1 MQIITTSNKIIFR
14 GNLKMIFKIMNNIFL
29 LSFLI
34 FLSSCE
40 DLFLRFKYQTIDCK
54 KNSFNLDKISIRDDA
69 VGSFADVQ
77 FKDVYYKIKIYKNDE
92 KVISLRNGDLDI
104 EIDILKKSEEVR
116 VSFKNTIKK
125 LTCAKKTFKM

>member
-1 MQIITTSNKIIFR
+1 
-14 GNLKMIFKIMNNIFL
+14 MIFKIMNNIFL

-92 KVISLRNGDLDI
+92 KVISLRNRDLDI

-116 VSFKNTIKK
+116 VSLKNIIKN
-125 LTCAKKTFKM
+125 LTCKKKTFKM

>member
-1 MQIITTSNKIIFR
+1 MQIITKSNKIIFR

-40 DLFLRFKYQTIDCK
+40 DLFLRFEYQTIDCK

>member
-40 DLFLRFKYQTIDCK
+40 DLFLRFEYQTIDCK

>member
-1 MQIITTSNKIIFR
+1 
-14 GNLKMIFKIMNNIFL
+14 MIFKIMNNIFL

-40 DLFLRFKYQTIDCK
+40 DLFLRFEYQTIDCK

>member
-1 MQIITTSNKIIFR
+1 MQIITKSNKIIFR

>member
-1 MQIITTSNKIIFR
+1 MQIITKSNKIIFR
-14 GNLKMIFKIMNNIFL
+14 GNLKMILKIMNNIFL

-54 KNSFNLDKISIRDDA
+54 KNSFNLDKISIKDDA

-77 FKDVYYKIKIYKNDE
+77 FKDIYYKIKIYKNDE
-92 KVISLRNGDLDI
+92 KVISLRNRDLDI

-116 VSFKNTIKK
+116 VSLKNTIKK
-125 LTCAKKTFKM
+125 LTCKKKTFKM